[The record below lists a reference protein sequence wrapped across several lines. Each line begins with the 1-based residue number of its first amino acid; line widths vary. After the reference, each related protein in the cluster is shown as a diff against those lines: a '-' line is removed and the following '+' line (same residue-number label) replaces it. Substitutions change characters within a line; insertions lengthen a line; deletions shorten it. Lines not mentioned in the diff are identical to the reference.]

1 MTRSGRSDQP
11 ARTGTSTSWPPR
23 PVTTGLRAS
32 HRPSCGSAVVPQGIP
47 LRDGNRRRWTENTAG
62 ARRTGRG
69 YLRVAPRSD
78 GDVRSPGEIHLA
90 DTGDRR

>member
-1 MTRSGRSDQP
+1 MPSWCVANLGCQPSSRLAFALLTR
-11 ARTGTSTSWPPR
+11 
-23 PVTTGLRAS
+23 
-32 HRPSCGSAVVPQGIP
+32 IP